1 MTTRGSLNRMMTR
14 RSAMRALGGLG
25 MGAAAAT
32 ALPGCTFT
40 KGEKSVESL
49 GLSKKPA
56 SGRKVDIEIYS
67 LWGSTIGQGFVDL
80 AKQYEQIQDEVGVRV
95 TYAPST
101 SQGQQKL
108 FTAIAGN
115 QAPDIAQLV
124 PLQTPQWAALGIM
137 TDLTDYFKADGLSGD
152 DFLPP
157 AWHDMVFEDKVWQL
171 QWDADANFPF
181 FWNKDLFEKSGLDPD
196 KPPKTI
202 DEMDEM
208 SKKMTKKSGGRV
220 TQIGIIPWNQ
230 YGMANSVYTWGWAF
244 GGDFYDLKTGEVTC
258 DNEYVVK
265 ALEWICKS
273 AKDVGGADNVSVSP
287 PGVTLHYFGTGNVGM
302 SSLVTPNLAD
312 IKAAKPKMKIG
323 NTLWPY
329 QPPGGSKPGQAAWL
343 GGWSAFVPKGSKHP
357 KEAWD
362 FMKWWAATD
371 QGTAASYKGTGFPP
385 AYTKSSALNAMKKDD
400 IGKPYYDVMF
410 ATQHSRPAMEVAD
423 FYSAQ
428 IDEQAS
434 RALYGQMTPY
444 QAMKKVK
451 ADTQKELER
460 FNREVRS

>member
-1 MTTRGSLNRMMTR
+1 MNAAGLNRLMTR
-14 RSAMRALGGLG
+14 RSAMRALGGAGL
-25 MGAAAAT
+25 GAAAL

-56 SGRKVDIEIYS
+56 GGRKVDIEIYS

-80 AKQYEQIQDEVGVRV
+80 AKEYEKIQDDVGVRV

-101 SQGQQKL
+101 AQGQQKL
-108 FTAIAGN
+108 FTAIAGH

-137 TDLTDYFKADGLSGD
+137 TDLTDYFTADGLSQD

-157 AWHDMVFEDKVWQL
+157 AWHDMVFEDRIWQL

-181 FWNKDLFEKSGLDPD
+181 FWNQDLFEKSGLDPD

-208 SKKMTKKSGGRV
+208 SKKLTKKSGGRV
-220 TQIGIIPWNQ
+220 TQIGVIPWNQ

-244 GGDFYDLKTGEVTC
+244 GGDFYDLEKGEVTC
-258 DNEYVVK
+258 DSEYVVK

-329 QPPGGSKPGQAAWL
+329 QPPGASKPGQAAWL

-362 FMKWWAATD
+362 FMKWWSATD

-428 IDEQAS
+428 LDEQAS